1 MVGCSAEDCKKWLH
15 EECLRHEILMK
26 VWEELGAYKPHM
38 APDVKEEKQE
48 EEAKRPLSPIEP
60 GTAAVAAEL
69 PIQVKTDGEGEM
81 VKASDTVAVKEGSTV
96 AAEGS
101 AQPQNGRASTTQTP
115 TVETPA
121 RKGGRGRKKAD
132 TNLNQK
138 PYEGLF
144 EATFVSESGT
154 FEIKDLRTGVEG
166 GQRSW
171 TVDAHC
177 LICGTRIA

>member
-1 MVGCSAEDCKKWLH
+1 
-15 EECLRHEILMK
+15 MK
-26 VWEELGAYKPHM
+26 VWEELGTDKPHK
-38 APDVKEEKQE
+38 APDMKEEKHE

-69 PIQVKTDGEGEM
+69 PIQVKTDAEGETD
-81 VKASDTVAVKEGSTV
+81 KASDTVAVKEGSTV

-115 TVETPA
+115 TAETPA

-132 TNLNQK
+132 NDLNHK

-144 EATFVSESGT
+144 EATFASESGT
-154 FEIKDLRTGVEG
+154 FEIKDLRAGVEG
-166 GQRSW
+166 GQKTW
-171 TVDAHC
+171 VEDAHC
-177 LICGTRIA
+177 LICGARIA